1 MPEVTSYLPG
11 TPSWVD
17 IGSPNIAESVAFYQ
31 GMFGW
36 EMVDQGE
43 ESGHYTMCE
52 IGGKPVAAIGPAM
65 NPGPPFWTTYIT
77 VANCDDAAA
86 AITAAGG
93 TVVAPP
99 FDVMDVGRMAVAM
112 DPTGG
117 FFSVWEAR
125 LHIGANIVNESNT
138 LCWNE
143 LTVRDVDT
151 AVSFYKTVFGYTV
164 QENGD
169 PVEYREFQ
177 INGASIAGCM
187 QMNEMFPPEVPT
199 HWMVYFAVDDTDA
212 AAAKCGELGGTVMVP
227 PFDIPIG
234 RIAVVIDPHGA
245 TFSVIKLA
253 GASS

>member
-1 MPEVTSYLPG
+1 MPEVTQYLPG

-17 IGSPNIAESVAFYQ
+17 IGSPNIAESVAFYK

-43 ESGHYTMCE
+43 EAGHYTMCE

-65 NPGPPFWTTYIT
+65 NPGPPFWTTYIS
-77 VANCDDAAA
+77 VSNCDDAAA

-93 TVVAPP
+93 TVVAPA

-125 LHIGANIVNESNT
+125 LHIGAAIVNEPNT

-151 AVSFYKTVFGYTV
+151 ALNFYKAVFGYAV

-177 INGASIAGCM
+177 IDGRSVAGCM
-187 QMNEMFPPEVPT
+187 QMNEMFPPEMPT
-199 HWMVYFAVDDTDA
+199 HWMVYFAVSDTDA
-212 AAAKCGELGGTVMVP
+212 AAAKCTELGGTVSVP

-234 RIAVVIDPHGA
+234 RFSVLNDPHGA
-245 TFSVIKLA
+245 VFSVIKLA
-253 GASS
+253 GGQ

>member
-1 MPEVTSYLPG
+1 MPVVTSYAPG

-17 IGSPNIAESVAFYQ
+17 IGSPNIAESAAFYSAL
-31 GMFGW
+31 FSW
-36 EMVDQGE
+36 ETVDQGE
-43 ESGHYTMCE
+43 EAGHYTMCE

-65 NPGPPFWTTYIT
+65 NPGPPFWATYIT
-77 VANCDDAAA
+77 VANCDTAAA

-117 FFSVWEAR
+117 FFSVWEPR
-125 LHIGANIVNESNT
+125 LHIGANIVNEPNT

-151 AVSFYKTVFGYTV
+151 AVNFYKAVFGYAV

-177 INGASIAGCM
+177 INGSSIAGCM
-187 QMNEMFPPEVPT
+187 QMNETFPPDMPT
-199 HWMVYFAVDDTDA
+199 HWMVYFAVDDADA
-212 AAAKCGELGGTVMVP
+212 AAAKCAELGGAVMVA

-234 RIAVVIDPHGA
+234 RIAVVNDPHGA

-253 GASS
+253 ASQ